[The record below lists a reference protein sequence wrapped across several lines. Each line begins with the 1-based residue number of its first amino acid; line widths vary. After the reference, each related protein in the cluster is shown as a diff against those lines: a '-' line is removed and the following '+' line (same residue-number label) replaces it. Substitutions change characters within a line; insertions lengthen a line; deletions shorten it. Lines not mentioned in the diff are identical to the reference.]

1 MRRAPLVLPA
11 ALITLHAAANTPTDL
26 AALLKGR
33 QLAMTVT
40 GAGGHSGEC
49 VNVKLNNLRIDTM
62 RVRIPAGW
70 RFTSQDSTL
79 QDLLVVEDE
88 VLALAPRASRTVSC
102 RAFCCEASMGGPGEG
117 STFLTGGM
125 AAEPLQKLARFIAE
139 GHFDD
144 DAVQQAVWAVSDGHD
159 LSGIDAGDAQATQAL
174 RTFVSTLTGRPVPWY
189 TTSYAPPVDGRVFN
203 PSPVHITGHVEFT
216 QRHAGFL
223 TIVVKD
229 ERGRTVY
236 TLDEGRDLRQGMYRI
251 QVEVTVQG
259 WAKGRYAIC
268 FATDGVLLKKQEFE
282 L

>member
-11 ALITLHAAANTPTDL
+11 ALITLHAAAYTPTDL
-26 AALLKGR
+26 AAQLKGR

-49 VNVKLNNLRIDTM
+49 VNVKLSNLRTDTM

-88 VLALAPRASRTVSC
+88 VLALAPKASRTVTC
-102 RAFCCEASMGGPGEG
+102 RAFCCEAGMGGPGPG
-117 STFLTGGM
+117 SVFLHGGM
-125 AAEPLQKLARFIAE
+125 AVEPLQKLARFIAE
-139 GHFDD
+139 GRYPDG
-144 DAVQQAVWAVSDGHD
+144 AVQQAVWAVSDGHE
-159 LSGIDAGDAQATQAL
+159 LSGIDAGEAQATQAL
-174 RTFVSTLTGRPVPWY
+174 RQFVSTLTGRPVPWY
-189 TTSYAPPVDGRVFN
+189 TTTYAPPTDGRVFN
-203 PSPVHITGHVEFT
+203 PAPVHVTGHVEFT
-216 QRHAGFL
+216 QRHAGIL

-236 TLDEGRDLRQGMYRI
+236 TLDEGRALRQGNYRI
-251 QVEVTVQG
+251 QVEVTVRG
-259 WAKGRYAIC
+259 WEKGRYAIC